1 MFKLLHPNEL
11 QLSKMIWEEMR
22 AHAEQQAPEEACG
35 LLAGEMEAQQYRVRT
50 IIPTTNALHS
60 QVRYRI
66 DPPEQLK
73 AFEQIEELG
82 WELVGIYHSH
92 PNGPDAPSPTDVSE
106 AYYPEA
112 VYLIWSHRTGEWN
125 CRGFLI
131 QDGNID
137 EVTHTVR
144 EQT

>member
-1 MFKLLHPNEL
+1 MG
-11 QLSKMIWEEMR
+11 
-22 AHAEQQAPEEACG
+22 AEQYRAQA
-35 LLAGEMEAQQYRVRT
+35 
-50 IIPTTNALHS
+50 IIPTTNVLHS
-60 QVRYRI
+60 RVRYRI
-66 DPPEQLK
+66 EPLEQLK
-73 AFEQIEELG
+73 AFEDFEELG

-92 PNGPDAPSPTDVSE
+92 PNGPDAPSPTDVAE

-137 EVTHTVR
+137 EVRLTISG
-144 EQT
+144 

>member
-1 MFKLLHPNEL
+1 MFKLLHPQEL
-11 QLSKMIWEEMR
+11 QLSTMLWGKMR
-22 AHAEQQAPEEACG
+22 AQAEQQAPEEACG
-35 LLAGEMEAQQYRVRT
+35 LLAGEIGAQQYRAHS
-50 IIPTTNALHS
+50 IMPTTNALHS
-60 QVRYRI
+60 RVRYRI
-66 DPPEQLK
+66 DPLEQLK
-73 AFEQIEELG
+73 AFEHIEELG

-137 EVTHTVR
+137 EVTLTIC